1 MTATDTDTTDGLSTD
16 TPEQASFRAEVRAF
30 LAANSTPKRE
40 RSPWAITY
48 HTSSEDA
55 AEAFVR
61 GRAWQKARYDAGL
74 TGFTYPKEYG
84 GQGADAW
91 QEAIYEEEAAG
102 YEASSGFIRSTIM
115 MLGPTL
121 MAFGTEEQ
129 KRELLPRLLSGDDAW
144 CQLFSEPGAGSD
156 LAGLSC
162 RAERDGDE
170 FIVNGQKVWNSAA
183 QWCDHGMLLARTNPD
198 MPKHHGITFLLVEM
212 DDPGI
217 EVRPLIQATGAAH
230 FNEVFFDNV
239 RVPVANVLGD
249 IDNGWPAARTVM
261 ANESA
266 MIGGGGGGSTF
277 ALLRLLAEQFE
288 RTGDP
293 VARQRLMECY
303 VNEKTLNLLAD
314 RIMGAI
320 RRRER
325 PPVDPSILKLSI
337 ALNKAVTG
345 QVAGE
350 LAGAAALQTDDE
362 IGRWVSS
369 EMLSRYGISIG
380 GGTNEVQ
387 RNNLAE
393 RALGLPKEPTV
404 EPRHPLEPTP
414 PQLAI
419 CFGAPT
425 SSR

>member
-1 MTATDTDTTDGLSTD
+1 MRLVTATDIDTAEGHSTD
-16 TPEQASFRAEVRAF
+16 TPEEASFRAEVRAF
-30 LAANSTPKRE
+30 LAANTTPKQE

-48 HTSSEDA
+48 HTKSEE
-55 AEAFVR
+55 AEESFNR
-61 GRAWQKARYDAGL
+61 GRAWQKLRYDAGM

-91 QEAIYEEEAAG
+91 QERIYEEEAAG

-129 KRELLPRLLSGDDAW
+129 KRELVPRLLSGEDAW

-156 LAGLSC
+156 LAGLGC

-170 FIVNGQKVWNSAA
+170 FVVNGQKVWNSAA

-198 MPKHHGITFLLVEM
+198 VPKHHGITFLLVEM
-212 DDPGI
+212 DTPGI

-266 MIGGGGGGSTF
+266 MIGGGGSSTF
-277 ALLRLLAEQFE
+277 TNLRLLALEFD
-288 RTGDP
+288 RTDDP
-293 VARQRLMECY
+293 VARQRLMDCY
-303 VNEKTLNLLAD
+303 VHEKALNLLAD

-362 IGRWVSS
+362 IGRWVGS
-369 EMLSRYGISIG
+369 ELMSRYGISIG

-404 EPRHPLEPTP
+404 SRDTP
-414 PQLAI
+414 WAQLLR
-419 CFGAPT
+419 
-425 SSR
+425 S

>member
-1 MTATDTDTTDGLSTD
+1 MRLVTATDTDTTEGLSTD
-16 TPEQASFRAEVRAF
+16 TPEEASFRAEVRAF
-30 LAANSTPKRE
+30 LAANTTPKQE

-48 HTSSEDA
+48 HTTSDEA
-55 AEAFVR
+55 AEAFDR
-61 GRAWQKARYDAGL
+61 GRAWQKLRYDAGM

-91 QEAIYEEEAAG
+91 QERIYEEEAAG

-115 MLGPTL
+115 MLGPTI

-129 KRELLPRLLSGDDAW
+129 KRELIPRLLSGEDAW

-156 LAGLSC
+156 LAGLAC

-170 FIVNGQKVWNSAA
+170 FVVNGQKVWNSAA

-198 MPKHHGITFLLVEM
+198 LPKHHGITFLLVEM

-249 IDNGWPAARTVM
+249 VDNGWPAARTVM

-266 MIGGGGGGSTF
+266 MIGGGGGSTF
-277 ALLRLLAEQFE
+277 TNLRLLAQEFD
-288 RTGDP
+288 RTDDP

-303 VNEKTLNLLAD
+303 VRERALNLLAD

-337 ALNKAVTG
+337 ALNKAATG

-362 IGRWVSS
+362 IGRWVGS
-369 EMLSRYGISIG
+369 ELMSRYGISIG

-404 EPRHPLEPTP
+404 PRDTP
-414 PQLAI
+414 WSQLLR
-419 CFGAPT
+419 
-425 SSR
+425 S

>member
-1 MTATDTDTTDGLSTD
+1 VRHVTATEEALSTD

-30 LAANSTPKRE
+30 LDAHSTPKRE

-48 HTSSEDA
+48 HTKQEEA
-55 AEAFVR
+55 EEAFIR
-61 GRAWQKARYDAGL
+61 GRAWQKTRYDAGMA
-74 TGFTYPKEYG
+74 GFTYPKEYG
-84 GQGADAW
+84 GLGGHAW
-91 QEAIYEEEAAG
+91 QERIYEEEAAN

-129 KRELLPRLLSGDDAW
+129 KRELIPRLLSGEDAW

-156 LAGLSC
+156 LAGLGC
-162 RAERDGDE
+162 RAVRDGDE
-170 FIVNGQKVWNSAA
+170 FVVTGQKVWNSAA

-198 MPKHHGITFLLVEM
+198 VPKHHGITFLLVEM
-212 DDPGI
+212 DAPGI

-266 MIGGGGGGSTF
+266 MIGGGTGSTF
-277 ALLRLLAEQFE
+277 TNLLLLAREFD
-288 RTGDP
+288 RTDDP
-293 VARQRLMECY
+293 VARQRLLECY
-303 VNEKTLNLLAD
+303 VRERTLNLLAE
-314 RIMGAI
+314 RIMGAV

-350 LAGAAALQTDDE
+350 LAGAHALQHDDE
-362 IGRWVSS
+362 IGTWVGS
-369 EMLSRYGISIG
+369 ELLSRYGISIG

-404 EPRHPLEPTP
+404 SKDTPWSQLPR
-414 PQLAI
+414 
-419 CFGAPT
+419 
-425 SSR
+425 S

>member
-1 MTATDTDTTDGLSTD
+1 VTSTIDETQSTD
-16 TPEQASFRAEVRAF
+16 TPEEASFRAEVRAF
-30 LAANSTPKRE
+30 LSANSTPKKE

-48 HTSSEDA
+48 HTDSDDA
-55 AEAFVR
+55 KRWFDA
-61 GRAWQKARYDAGL
+61 GRAWQRKRFDAGM

-84 GQGADAW
+84 GQGGDAW
-91 QEAIYEEEAAG
+91 QERIYNEEAMQ
-102 YEASSGFIRSTIM
+102 YEASSGFIYSTIM

-129 KRELLPRLLSGDDAW
+129 KRELIPRLLSGEDAW

-156 LAGLSC
+156 LAGLGC
-162 RAERDGDE
+162 RAVRDGDE
-170 FIVNGQKVWNSAA
+170 FVVNGQKVWNSAA

-198 MPKHHGITFLLVEM
+198 VPKHHGITFLLVDM
-212 DDPGI
+212 HSPGI
-217 EVRPLIQATGAAH
+217 EARPLVQATGAAH
-230 FNEVFFDNV
+230 FNEVFFENV

-266 MIGGGGGGSTF
+266 MIGGTTQSTF
-277 ALLRLLAEQFE
+277 ANLLRLAKEFD
-288 RTGDP
+288 RTDDP
-293 VARQRLMECY
+293 VARQRLVDCF
-303 VNEKTLNLLAD
+303 VREKTLGLLSE

-337 ALNKAVTG
+337 AINRAITG
-345 QVAGE
+345 DVAGE

-393 RALGLPKEPTV
+393 RALGLPKEPTSD
-404 EPRHPLEPTP
+404 RATP
-414 PQLAI
+414 WSQLLR
-419 CFGAPT
+419 
-425 SSR
+425 S